1 MNKVAEGIKKYRE
14 KVSPNT
20 KKIVI
25 QNKVMDF
32 TVWNGVKFGLGLF
45 LGVFSGYGMMMF
57 IQFIVS
63 FIIYKGLI

>member
-1 MNKVAEGIKKYRE
+1 MSTIAEEMKKYRE

-20 KKIVI
+20 KRIVI

-45 LGVFSGYGMMMF
+45 FGVFCGYGMMMF
-57 IQFIVS
+57 TQFIVS
-63 FIIYKGLI
+63 FIVYNIL